1 MYQTRIICA
10 RVFLACINREEETT
24 EARKVQRERD
34 TMGEILMISRWIIFL
49 WCFCFGVKNLSQ
61 IFEKRNAP
69 LTAPPQKT
77 TNNYEAKECNRW
89 SNTKNIIE
97 RTKRTQEQKRKKRR
111 KITHELCFYYSTH
124 HLSHPTNRHT
134 SSSQQR
140 DSLTLFCE
148 TKKERETARNLK
160 EVHHVYIFSFAKERL
175 RFVIK
180 NTSKS

>member
-49 WCFCFGVKNLSQ
+49 WCFCFGVKSLSN
-61 IFEKRNAP
+61 FLKEKLSVDCPAP
-69 LTAPPQKT
+69 E
-77 TNNYEAKECNRW
+77 NDHNYEAKECNRW
-89 SNTKNIIE
+89 SNTKNIE
-97 RTKRTQEQKRKKRR
+97 RTRTEEQKRKKRR
-111 KITHELCFYYSTH
+111 KITQRTFLLFDTSSFT
-124 HLSHPTNRHT
+124 PPNRHT

-148 TKKERETARNLK
+148 TKKEKETAHNLK
-160 EVHHVYIFSFAKERL
+160 EVHVYIFSFAKERL
-175 RFVIK
+175 LFVIK